1 MCDPK
6 AVPRGAASGVAAAMA
21 MTGMR
26 RLTTELGLVEEVPP
40 KAVLRQKT
48 PLLFDM
54 VSSEHHGAVIELV
67 HWTYGGLGGAAFG
80 LLPAGVRRYR
90 WAGPAYGLLA
100 WTMFEAVL
108 APALG
113 LEQAKRARPMERF
126 MFALDHLVYGTLV
139 ARAH

>member
-1 MCDPK
+1 MVDSN
-6 AVPRGAASGVAAAMA
+6 AVPSGAASGVAAAMA

-48 PLLFDM
+48 PLVFGM
-54 VSSEHHGAVIELV
+54 VSREHHGAVIELV

-80 LLPAGVRRYR
+80 LLPAGVRRHR
-90 WAGPAYGLLA
+90 WAGPAYGLLT

-113 LEQAKRARPMERF
+113 LEQAKRPRPMERF
-126 MFALDHLVYGTLV
+126 MFALDHVLYGTLV
-139 ARAH
+139 ARTH

>member
-1 MCDPK
+1 MFDSD
-6 AVPRGAASGVAAAMA
+6 AVSSGAASGVAAAMA

-26 RLTTELGLVEEVPP
+26 RLTTELGLIEEVPP

-48 PLLFDM
+48 PLLSGL
-54 VSSEHHGAVIELV
+54 VSKGHHGAVIELV
-67 HWTYGGLGGAAFG
+67 HWTYGGMGGAAFG
-80 LLPAGVRRYR
+80 LLPAAVRRHR

-113 LEQAKRARPMERF
+113 LEQAKRARPMERI
-126 MFALDHLVYGTLV
+126 MFALDHVVYGTVV